1 MTGTYMTKEQI
12 INFVKGELEC
22 GNSILVAT
30 LGNGGAG
37 EDIVNNI
44 DFAEFLKSLDFVGEV
59 EPSADIVESA
69 NYDSTWRTYQFNGE
83 NGFVLQL
90 QAE

>member
-1 MTGTYMTKEQI
+1 MTKEQV
-12 INFVKGELEC
+12 INFIKSELEC

-30 LGNGGAG
+30 LGTGGAG

-59 EPSADIVESA
+59 EPSADIAESA
-69 NYDSTWRTYQFNGE
+69 NYDTAWRTYQFNGT
-83 NGFVLQL
+83 NGFYIQI
-90 QAE
+90 QAI

>member
-1 MTGTYMTKEQI
+1 MTGTYMTKEQVI
-12 INFVKGELEC
+12 SFVKNELEC

-44 DFAEFLKSLDFVGEV
+44 DFAEFLKSLSFVGEV
-59 EPSADIVESA
+59 EPVDDIARSKH
-69 NYDSTWRTYQFNGE
+69 YDREWHTYQFNGD
-83 NGFVLQL
+83 NGFYIQL